1 MSSLDSS
8 MQNLSDV
15 TQPLTA
21 KPTDN
26 ELCKELN
33 ATKNHSDSSDDTH
46 KNLSELIYNYIN
58 FCSHSYF
65 FLFTSF
71 IIHTYG
77 LYNTSTIFNVGMY
90 AFYSSNTYTTYTCT
104 L

>member
-8 MQNLSDV
+8 MQNLSDM

-33 ATKNHSDSSDDTH
+33 ATKNHSDSSEDTH
-46 KNLSELIYNYIN
+46 KNLSELINLKLHSFLYSLIYI
-58 FCSHSYF
+58 
-65 FLFTSF
+65 FLFMSF
-71 IIHTYG
+71 TIHMAYIYY
-77 LYNTSTIFNVGMY
+77 L
-90 AFYSSNTYTTYTCT
+90 
-104 L
+104 